1 MPFRRSR
8 VAATMTMA
16 MTRAEPVETGLA
28 LAPGSRVGIIAGGG
42 SLPVEV
48 AEGLAAHGQPPF
60 ILLLEGEADRLQ
72 ELHRYDHDSLAL
84 EQMGSLV
91 PALKRHG
98 ISHVILAGEIRR
110 RPRLTDIRPSLGLLA
125 ILPSVIMAL
134 ARGDDGLL
142 KIVTRGLEKRG
153 IKVIGAHQAVPELAA
168 GLGTLTAVG
177 PIQAD
182 WRDIEAG
189 RIAAKAIGAL
199 DIGQAAIAIG
209 GRVIALEGI
218 EGTAELIARTAQLRT
233 HGRIAGKM
241 RGVVVKCAKPG
252 QELRADLPSIGPQ
265 TVEAAHAAGLAGIA
279 VEAGRSL
286 ILEGPATIA
295 RANALGLF
303 IVGLPAMEPANGQ

>member
-1 MPFRRSR
+1 
-8 VAATMTMA
+8 
-16 MTRAEPVETGLA
+16 MTRAEPAGSGLA

-48 AEGLAAHGQPPF
+48 AEGLVRQGHSPF
-60 ILLLEGEADRLQ
+60 IILAEGEVDREADFAAYEQ
-72 ELHRYDHDSLAL
+72 ATLAL
-84 EQMGSLV
+84 EDIGFLL
-91 PALKRHG
+91 PLLKREG
-98 ISHVILAGEIRR
+98 ISHLVLAGEIKR
-110 RPRLTDIRPSLGLLA
+110 RPRLAKIRPTLSLLT
-125 ILPSVIMAL
+125 IIPSVAMAL

-142 KIVTRGLEKRG
+142 KVLTRGLERRG
-153 IKVIGAHQAVPELAA
+153 ITVVGAHEIVPDLAA
-168 GLGTLTAVG
+168 GEGTLTKAG
-177 PIQAD
+177 PKQSD

-189 RIAAKAIGAL
+189 KAIGEL

-218 EGTAELIARTAQLRT
+218 EGTKGLLERTRELRG
-233 HGRIAGKM
+233 HGRLAGKT
-241 RGVVVKCAKPG
+241 RGVLVKCAKPG

-286 ILEGPATIA
+286 ILEGPATLA

-303 IVGLPAMEPANGQ
+303 IVGFPATEPTDGQ